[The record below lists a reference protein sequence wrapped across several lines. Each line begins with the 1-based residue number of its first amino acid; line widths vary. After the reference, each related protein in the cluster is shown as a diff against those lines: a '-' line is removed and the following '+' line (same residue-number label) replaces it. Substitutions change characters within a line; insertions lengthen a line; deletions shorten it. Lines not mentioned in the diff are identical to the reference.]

1 MIFLQGLFSWSFNS
15 HGPAF
20 SHGLF
25 ARSFLMVFSH
35 GLFSW
40 SFLMVFSHGLFSWS
54 FLMVF
59 SHGLFSWSFLMV
71 FSHGL
76 FSWSF
81 LMVFSHGLCC
91 LFMAWSLA
99 TPISQGR
106 PRITFTVEVERHYIP
121 SRKNEEKKRQCK
133 KTMYKDHK
141 KRR

>member
-1 MIFLQGLFSWSFNS
+1 MCSGTSPADAACVNMCEKLNGPLYGAELVSKFFFTLSFFFPS
-15 HGPAF
+15 
-20 SHGLF
+20 
-25 ARSFLMVFSH
+25 
-35 GLFSW
+35 
-40 SFLMVFSHGLFSWS
+40 S

-99 TPISQGR
+99 TPIHQGK
-106 PRITFTVEVERHYIP
+106 PRITFTVEVER
-121 SRKNEEKKRQCK
+121 Q
-133 KTMYKDHK
+133 
-141 KRR
+141 

>member
-59 SHGLFSWSFLMV
+59 SHGLFS
-71 FSHGL
+71 
-76 FSWSF
+76 
-81 LMVFSHGLCC
+81 
-91 LFMAWSLA
+91 
-99 TPISQGR
+99 
-106 PRITFTVEVERHYIP
+106 E
-121 SRKNEEKKRQCK
+121 
-133 KTMYKDHK
+133 KTMRKDYNNKTINTIILTLILLHNK
-141 KRR
+141 DDEKRP